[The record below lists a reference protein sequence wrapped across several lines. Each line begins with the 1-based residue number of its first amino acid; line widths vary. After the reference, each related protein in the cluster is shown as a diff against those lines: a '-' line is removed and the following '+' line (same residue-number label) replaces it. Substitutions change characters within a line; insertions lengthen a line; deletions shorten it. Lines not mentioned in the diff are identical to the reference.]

1 MILNSSCT
9 LKSLL
14 AQAENGRPDLAA
26 MNLLAVG
33 RARYITWV
41 ARKSGKSARTLY
53 RRASEALRLRSS
65 QHVGRNVGLNTIAGM
80 IRHPCT

>member
-41 ARKSGKSARTLY
+41 ARKSGRSARKLY
-53 RRASEALRLRSS
+53 RRASEALRLRAS
-65 QHVGRNVGLNTIAGM
+65 QDAGRNIDLNAVVGM